1 MAAGPRSGARNDLTD
16 VAGIAVGHHQR
27 RGRGWC
33 SGTTVVVAPPGTVGS
48 VDVRGGGPATRET
61 DALAPDTLVQHV
73 DAICLS
79 GGSAY
84 GLDAAAGVVD
94 HLASIPRG
102 FRVGPEPEHVVPI
115 VGAAA
120 LFDLGVGGRF
130 DARPDAEFGRRAAAA
145 ARSRRFAQG
154 NVGAGT
160 GATAGVLK
168 GGVGSASVLVPA
180 PPSRSGD
187 GDAGGDGSRS
197 GAGDRGDDGRSD
209 GRSGVV
215 RGPGSGGPNDAPLAP
230 GDGGDH
236 GWTVAALVVLNPAGS
251 PVDPSSGRL
260 WGADRLLPGEVP
272 GLRPPSRAEA
282 AAHRAMLEAARAPF
296 NTTLVVVATDAR
308 LTKVE
313 CHRLAI
319 AGHDGLARAIDPIHG
334 YVDGDVVFALA
345 TGGSGRPV
353 VGADELPQP
362 TGERLAALSAL
373 GAAAADVT
381 ARAVVHA
388 TLAATGIPGRP
399 SYLEAFPSALR
410 A

>member
-1 MAAGPRSGARNDLTD
+1 MATGRRPGANNDLTD
-16 VAGIAVGHHQR
+16 IPGIAVGHHQR

-33 SGTTVVVAPPGTVGS
+33 TGTTVVLAPSGTVGS

-84 GLDAAAGVVD
+84 GLDAAGGVMS
-94 HLASIPRG
+94 HLASIGRG
-102 FRVGPEPEHVVPI
+102 FPVGSDPEHVVPI

-120 LFDLGVGGRF
+120 LFDLGLGGRF

-145 ARSRRFAQG
+145 ARPRRFAQG

-168 GGVGSASVLVPA
+168 GGLGSASVVVP
-180 PPSRSGD
+180 PPA
-187 GDAGGDGSRS
+187 AG
-197 GAGDRGDDGRSD
+197 AFGRRTAR
-209 GRSGVV
+209 GRSGVGDL
-215 RGPGSGGPNDAPLAP
+215 GPPGHGQEATGVGGA
-230 GDGGDH
+230 G

-251 PVDPSSGRL
+251 PVDPATGRL
-260 WGADRLLPGEVP
+260 WAADRLLPGEAP
-272 GLRPPSRAEA
+272 RLKTPSRADLA
-282 AAHRAMLEAARAPF
+282 AFVARLDAARAPF
-296 NTTLVVVATDAR
+296 NTTLVVVATDAL
-308 LTKVE
+308 LTKAE

-334 YVDGDVVFALA
+334 YADGDVVFALA
-345 TGGSGRPV
+345 TGGSSRPAV
-353 VGADELPQP
+353 TDGGLVRPAGD
-362 TGERLAALSAL
+362 RLAALSAL

-388 TLAATGIPGRP
+388 TLAATGTAGRP
-399 SYLEAFPSALR
+399 SYLDAFPTVLR
-410 A
+410 G